1 MLPEAG
7 SPWLLRLLRDL
18 QLAQF
23 YRPILEEL
31 NVTRPEH
38 FDFVRPQDLDA
49 IGMGRPAQ
57 RRLAEALKRHRLGH
71 KPKNWV
77 YKILGGLA
85 PEQETTPAPSDSP
98 PSLQEPEGGLK
109 CLIPDGAVC
118 RGELLGS
125 GCFGVVHRGLWTL
138 PSGQSVPVAVKSL
151 RVAAEGSAGS
161 GLRDFLREVSVMMS
175 LEHPH
180 LLRLHGL
187 VLGQPL
193 QMVMELAPL
202 GSLHARLTAPAPAAP
217 LPVALLCLF
226 LRQLAAAM
234 AYLGARGLVHRDLA
248 TRNLLLTAPRT
259 IKVADFGLVRPLGGA
274 RGRYVMGG
282 PRPIPYAWCAPES
295 LRQGAFSP
303 ASDVWM
309 FGVTLWE
316 MFSGGKEPWAW
327 VPPYLILQRLEKEQ
341 ARLPRPPLCSR
352 ALYALALRCWALH
365 PADRPSFSALEGLI
379 QEAWPPEGRCVREVT
394 EPGALRMESGDLI
407 TIIEG
412 SPGSATWKGQNGRTL
427 KVGTF
432 PASAVTLA
440 DPKGSPAPCPA
451 HRGSPAWGEQR
462 RGSAEGARAKAKPR
476 EPPPAQGPRR
486 NMALQRMK
494 GECGGKGGAPGP
506 LGPGTTLSSAPCSE
520 SMPSG
525 YDFPTRDSFLPPLPS
540 ACGHRS
546 CPLRPALSMAQ
557 HPPAALPSQACG
569 YLAARAW
576 VSVLRSR
583 TPADSTG
590 RQSGKEAGPCIE
602 ASSQDVFSHP
612 AGISKSLESVLS
624 LGPCPRGGGFSP
636 PELRKARDVPQGPPG
651 LPPRPPN
658 QPPRERPSW
667 PKRERELLHS
677 RPLGTPGDSRAAVL
691 PGGLLPDPDLQK
703 RAMEVQLS
711 VHGVT
716 HQESQAAL
724 RATGGDVVSAIQNLK
739 VDQLFHL
746 SSRSRADCRHILER
760 YQWDLSAASRYV
772 LARP

>member
-1 MLPEAG
+1 MSLVSECLRCLPWESVPSLGVPFPDMLPEAG
-7 SPWLLRLLRDL
+7 SLWLLRLLRDI

-38 FDFVRPQDLDA
+38 FDFVRPEDLDS

-57 RRLAEALKRHRLGH
+57 RRLAEALKRHCSRH

-77 YKILGGLA
+77 YKILGGFA
-85 PEQETTPAPSDSP
+85 PEQKETTPPSDSP
-98 PSLQEPEGGLK
+98 PSLREPEGGLK

-125 GCFGVVHRGLWTL
+125 GCFGVVHRGVWTL

-151 RVAAEGSAGS
+151 RVAPEGPVGTEL
-161 GLRDFLREVSVMMS
+161 GDFLREVSVMMN

-202 GSLHARLTAPAPAAP
+202 GSLHARLTAPAPTPP

-226 LRQLAAAM
+226 LKQLAGAM

-248 TRNLLLTAPRT
+248 TRNLLLVSPRM

-295 LRQGAFSP
+295 LRQGTFSS

-316 MFSGGKEPWAW
+316 MFSRGEEPWAG
-327 VPPYLILQRLEKEQ
+327 VPPYLILQRLEKDQ

-352 ALYALALRCWALH
+352 ALYTLALRCWAPH
-365 PADRPSFSALEGLI
+365 PADRPSFSYLEGLL
-379 QEAWPPEGRCVREVT
+379 QEAWPPEGRCVRDVT
-394 EPGALRMESGDLI
+394 EPGALKMEPGDLI
-407 TIIEG
+407 TIIE
-412 SPGSATWKGQNGRTL
+412 SSSTTWKGQNGRTF

-432 PASAVTLA
+432 PASAVTLEDLKA
-440 DPKGSPAPCPA
+440 SPTTRPT
-451 HRGSPAWGEQR
+451 HRGSPAQGEQR
-462 RGSAEGARAKAKPR
+462 RGSIDGDRAKAKLR
-476 EPPPAQGPRR
+476 ELPPARGQRR
-486 NMALQRMK
+486 NAVPLQRIK
-494 GECGGKGGAPGP
+494 
-506 LGPGTTLSSAPCSE
+506 
-520 SMPSG
+520 
-525 YDFPTRDSFLPPLPS
+525 
-540 ACGHRS
+540 
-546 CPLRPALSMAQ
+546 
-557 HPPAALPSQACG
+557 
-569 YLAARAW
+569 
-576 VSVLRSR
+576 
-583 TPADSTG
+583 
-590 RQSGKEAGPCIE
+590 
-602 ASSQDVFSHP
+602 
-612 AGISKSLESVLS
+612 GISKSLESILS
-624 LGPCPRGGGFSP
+624 LGPHPTGGGSSP
-636 PELRKARDVPQGPPG
+636 PELRHARAVPQGPPG
-651 LPPRPPN
+651 QRPCPPFASSSS
-658 QPPRERPSW
+658 QPSQSPREWPPG
-667 PKRERELLHS
+667 PKREPQQNH
-677 RPLGTPGDSRAAVL
+677 PMGTPGASKATI
-691 PGGLLPDPDLQK
+691 PSGGLLSDSEFQ
-703 RAMEVQLS
+703 RRVMEVELR

-716 HQESQAAL
+716 HQECQVAL
-724 RATGGDVVSAIQNLK
+724 RATGGDVVSAIRNLK
-739 VDQLFHL
+739 VDQLFYL
-746 SSRSRADCRHILER
+746 SSRSRTDCRRILEH

>member
-7 SPWLLRLLRDL
+7 APWLLRLLRDT

-38 FDFVRPQDLDA
+38 FDFVRPEDLDS

-77 YKILGGLA
+77 YKILGGFA
-85 PEQETTPAPSDSP
+85 PEQKETTPPSDNP
-98 PSLQEPEGGLK
+98 PSLPEPEGGLK

-151 RVAAEGSAGS
+151 RVAAEGSVGTE
-161 GLRDFLREVSVMMS
+161 LRDFLREVSVMMN

-193 QMVMELAPL
+193 QMVSRPDD
-202 GSLHARLTAPAPAAP
+202 GSRDSP
-217 LPVALLCLF
+217 
-226 LRQLAAAM
+226 
-234 AYLGARGLVHRDLA
+234 GL
-248 TRNLLLTAPRT
+248 
-259 IKVADFGLVRPLGGA
+259 K
-274 RGRYVMGG
+274 
-282 PRPIPYAWCAPES
+282 CAPES
-295 LRQGAFSP
+295 LRQGAFSS

-327 VPPYLILQRLEKEQ
+327 VPPYLILQRLEKDQ

-352 ALYALALRCWALH
+352 ALYTLALRCWALH
-365 PADRPSFSALEGLI
+365 PADRPSFSSLEGLI
-379 QEAWPPEGRCVREVT
+379 QEAWPPEGRCVRDVS
-394 EPGALRMESGDLI
+394 EPGALRMECGDPI

-412 SPGSATWKGQNGRTL
+412 SPSSTTWKGQNGRTL
-427 KVGTF
+427 KVGSF
-432 PASAVTLA
+432 PASAVTLT
-440 DPKGSPAPCPA
+440 DLKGLPATCPV
-451 HRGSPAWGEQR
+451 HRDSPAWAEQR
-462 RGSAEGARAKAKPR
+462 RGSVDGARAKAKLR
-476 EPPPAQGPRR
+476 EPPPAQGQRR
-486 NMALQRMK
+486 NMPLQRRK
-494 GECGGKGGAPGP
+494 
-506 LGPGTTLSSAPCSE
+506 
-520 SMPSG
+520 
-525 YDFPTRDSFLPPLPS
+525 
-540 ACGHRS
+540 
-546 CPLRPALSMAQ
+546 
-557 HPPAALPSQACG
+557 
-569 YLAARAW
+569 
-576 VSVLRSR
+576 
-583 TPADSTG
+583 
-590 RQSGKEAGPCIE
+590 
-602 ASSQDVFSHP
+602 
-612 AGISKSLESVLS
+612 GISKSLESVLS
-624 LGPCPRGGGFSP
+624 LGPCPTGGGLSP

-651 LPPRPPN
+651 LPPRPPFASGSSQSN

-667 PKRERELLHS
+667 PKREPLHNH
-677 RPLGTPGDSRAAVL
+677 PLGAPGASKAAVL
-691 PGGLLPDPDLQK
+691 SGGLLPDPDLQK
-703 RAMEVQLS
+703 RVMEVELS

-716 HQESQAAL
+716 HQECQAAL

-746 SSRSRADCRHILER
+746 SSRSRADCRHILEH
-760 YQWDLSAASRYV
+760 YHWDLSAASRYV